1 MFLNQSYINTSDLLR
16 SNHRGALGAQCLAS
30 SSLPVIDIAPLF
42 GSNNALKR
50 RVADEIGEAAR
61 NVGFFYIKNHTI
73 EPTMIDEAYAQ
84 AERFFELSLSEK
96 LAYYI
101 GNSRNHRGY
110 VPQSERGI
118 YADEQGERHYE
129 AFDLALELPED
140 DPDVLQGNPLLGP
153 NVWPHLLGFKQ
164 RISAYYNA
172 VSNLGQVLS
181 QAFELHLGLQPGE
194 LQQYMTKPTSQ
205 LRLLHYLANNAPMTT
220 TDMNMGAHT
229 DYECFTILHQQKAGL
244 QVMNANDEWM
254 EAPPIDGS
262 YVINIG
268 DMLETW
274 TNGAFK
280 STLHRVVNNGQERY
294 SMPFFVAAN
303 YDAKIKP
310 LTTVIS
316 DANPP
321 KYNNI
326 VAGHHLLSQLV
337 RDFSYL
343 RKRLETGR
351 LKVPFAI
358 SNGNPFEQRSP
369 EPLAIH

>member
-1 MFLNQSYINTSDLLR
+1 MLANQSHTITSDFVR
-16 SNHRGALGAQCLAS
+16 SNPIGALGAKRLAS
-30 SSLPVIDIAPLF
+30 SSLPIIDIGPLF
-42 GSNNALKR
+42 GSNDELKR
-50 RVADEIGEAAR
+50 RVAGEIGEAAR
-61 NVGFFYIKNHTI
+61 EIGFFYIKNHTI
-73 EPTMIDEAYAQ
+73 EPSMIDEAYAQ

-101 GNSRNHRGY
+101 GNSPNHRGY
-110 VPQSERGI
+110 VPQSERGT

-129 AFDLALELPED
+129 AFDLALDLPED
-140 DPDVLQGNPLLGP
+140 DPDVLRGSPLLGP

-172 VSNLGQVLS
+172 VANLGKVLS
-181 QAFELHLGLQPGE
+181 QAFELHLGLQSGD

-229 DYECFTILHQQKAGL
+229 DYECFTILHQQKSGL
-244 QVMNANDEWM
+244 QVMNANNEWI
-254 EAPPIDGS
+254 EAPPIDGT

-274 TNGAFK
+274 SNGAFK
-280 STLHRVVNNGQERY
+280 STLHRVVNNGHERY

-310 LTTVIS
+310 LETVIS
-316 DANPP
+316 NASPP
-321 KYNNI
+321 KYTNI
-326 VAGHHLLSQLV
+326 VAGHHLLSQLL
-337 RDFSYL
+337 RDFNYL
-343 RKRLETGR
+343 RKRFETGE
-351 LKVPFAI
+351 LKLPFAI
-358 SNGNPFEQRSP
+358 PNGNPFEQKLP
-369 EPLAIH
+369 EPQVVH